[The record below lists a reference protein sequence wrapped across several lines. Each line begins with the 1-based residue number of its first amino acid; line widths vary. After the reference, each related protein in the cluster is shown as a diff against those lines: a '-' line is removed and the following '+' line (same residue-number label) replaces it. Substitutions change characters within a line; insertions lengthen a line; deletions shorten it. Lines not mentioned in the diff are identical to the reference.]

1 MRPFLEEMADMPIPL
16 YGYDAP
22 PTLADRPHAREHQ
35 HMTYL
40 QYLARKQPDPA
51 QYPNY
56 PDVDIRDGVSHY
68 LIEIEC
74 PGVKNAADIHCQ
86 WTSRRHL
93 TVTGTVGRPE
103 YVSVMSEDND
113 PIALMPKLCR
123 EKDIPAQQQE
133 NGKAKE
139 RPVYLI
145 LGERRIGS
153 FRRNFTFPVDVE
165 QEQMSAKLEAG
176 LLRIVLPKKQH
187 HVPQGT
193 GKINIEVVE

>member
-103 YVSVMSEDND
+103 
-113 PIALMPKLCR
+113 

-193 GKINIEVVE
+193 GKVNIEVVE